1 MPGTTSP
8 NTPTPVIAYAFGP
21 FRLDLVLRRLVRNGN
36 PIPLPSLTFDILKTL
51 VENRGE
57 LVTKEQLFKQVWP
70 GRFVEENNLTVRMS
84 ELRKVLRDSTETR
97 FIETV
102 PGSGYRFVAKV
113 KEIIE
118 DHGEQGAAFRSLA
131 VLPLINENNHQQ
143 LEYVCE
149 GITESLITSLSHV
162 ANLRV
167 MSRSTVF
174 RYNRRDVDP
183 RTVGEELRVEI
194 VLVGKVNQ
202 ENNHLGFDLEMIDA
216 RSGWHLW
223 GGKYRRRVSD
233 LVTLPDEIVRQVVP
247 NLQLALTAT
256 AEKQLSSTYPANSK
270 AYELYLKG
278 RYFLNKRALEWSQ
291 KAIRFFRRAIEQDPR
306 YALAFVGLADCYLSI
321 AGFEVRPVREL
332 VPKAKA
338 AVLQALKID
347 SNLAAAHLTHARI
360 MSTCEFNWDGAER
373 EFRLAIQLDPFH
385 GEAHQHYAIFLSKL
399 GQHDDAVKEINKA
412 FSLDPLSI
420 GLQLA
425 KAKVYY
431 FARKPAMTVKICRE
445 LLEIEPGYGAA
456 IGVIGFAY
464 LEMGRVAEAIEQFKS
479 AVDHL
484 PLEASETRTAGTR
497 SLDRCS
503 DPEAFG
509 CLGYAYGIAGERSKA
524 LEVLDEMLEVRK
536 TRYIQP
542 QNVAIVYIG
551 LGEYDSAFE
560 WLDRA
565 FVDKCGPLTY
575 FKVWPFIDRLR
586 TDPRYEKLIARLG
599 LPQ

>member
-1 MPGTTSP
+1 MPGTSLP
-8 NTPTPVIAYAFGP
+8 NTPTTVIAYAFGP
-21 FRLDLVLRRLVRNGN
+21 FQLDLVKRQLVRNGN

-70 GRFVEENNLTVRMS
+70 GRFVEVNNLTVRMS
-84 ELRKVLRDSTETR
+84 ELRKVLRDSAETR

-113 KEIIE
+113 KEIT
-118 DHGEQGAAFRSLA
+118 DDQGRQGEGFKSLA

-278 RYFLNKRALEWSQ
+278 RYFLNKRALEWTK
-291 KAIRFFRRAIEQDPR
+291 KAIRFFKRAIEQDPR
-306 YALAFVGLADCYLSI
+306 YALAFVGLADSYLSI
-321 AGFEVRPVREL
+321 AGFELRPVREL

-347 SNLAAAHLTHARI
+347 GNLAAAHLTHARI
-360 MSTCEFNWDGAER
+360 MSSCEFDWDGAER
-373 EFRLAIQLDPFH
+373 EFRLAIQLDPFY

-399 GQHDDAVKEINKA
+399 GQHDEAVKEINKA

-420 GLQLA
+420 GLYLA

-445 LLEIEPGYGAA
+445 LLEIEPGYGPA
-456 IGVIGFAY
+456 IGVIGFGY

-479 AVDHL
+479 MIERMPLDAPDTQAV
-484 PLEASETRTAGTR
+484 GTR

-509 CLGYAYGIAGERSKA
+509 CLGYAYGVAGERSKA
-524 LEVLDEMLEVRK
+524 LDVLGELLEVRK

-560 WLDRA
+560 WLDKA
-565 FVDKCGPLTY
+565 FVDRCGPLT
-575 FKVWPFIDRLR
+575 FIKVWPFLDRLR
-586 TDPRYEKLIARLG
+586 SDPRYKDLLARLG
-599 LPQ
+599 LPL